1 MVKRCLSV
9 VLVLVIL
16 LGLLPFNVF
25 ATTETEDSEVIFFED
40 GSYIVITI
48 ASSSNRSIY
57 SKTGHKKLVFYDGDN
72 NVSWEAKLSATYIY
86 TGESATCT
94 TASCTVTVYDNQWYE
109 VSKST
114 TRSGNAAT
122 TQLTMGRK
130 FLGVTV
136 EKPEYTIT
144 LTCDKDGNLS

>member
-1 MVKRCLSV
+1 MIKRCFF
-9 VLVLVIL
+9 VIFAL
-16 LGLLPFNVF
+16 FMLIGSLPFNVI
-25 ATTETEDSEVIFFED
+25 ATNENEVTEVILFED
-40 GSYIVITI
+40 GSYLEVSIVSTPT
-48 ASSSNRSIY
+48 RSIY
-57 SKTGHKKLVFYDGDN
+57 SKNGYKKYVYHDSND
-72 NVSWEAKLSATYIY
+72 NVSWEAKLSGTFIY

>member
-25 ATTETEDSEVIFFED
+25 ATTEAEDSEVIFFED